1 MMDPVLR
8 GSPEATILS
17 PSWIPRRRD
26 GHHHIGN
33 QVLHHDNC
41 HLLKLA
47 AKRRRAR
54 QGAARPL
61 RFGISRV
68 EGECSC
74 VGILLSYPYDDCT
87 WNYNTIT
94 RTVGDF

>member
-1 MMDPVLR
+1 MIDPVLR

-47 AKRRRAR
+47 AKRRHTWHW
-54 QGAARPL
+54 
-61 RFGISRV
+61 SRR
-68 EGECSC
+68 GC
-74 VGILLSYPYDDCT
+74 VLDCQRLK
-87 WNYNTIT
+87 IH
-94 RTVGDF
+94 